1 MPTNLRNSSKIVQ
14 NEENSTK
21 KEKKPLEHKKALTF
35 GYFLLALG
43 NKMWHKN
50 HSRYL

>member
-21 KEKKPLEHKKALTF
+21 KEKKPLEHKKPLTF
-35 GYFLLALG
+35 GYFSLALG
-43 NKMWHKN
+43 NKMWNKN
-50 HSRYL
+50 HSRYQ